1 MSGYFQRLAHRAAGK
16 AERSPALSPEAL
28 RRASV
33 EPVRDPFEAA
43 DVEPHAFVRQQ
54 APRAMPLEPTGI
66 EMGAGEP
73 LGKTADVRTPDAI
86 QQAHSADLPSA
97 LPVAREADPLEPQPV
112 PAAIERSTEPLRVE
126 ARQTISP
133 PEHKLTI
140 RPERDRVTLDHP
152 VTPRETN
159 TDESGPR
166 QEPEGLQRIEESLSR
181 LMALSDAQKQPEVPQ
196 VAPPQH
202 FAPVDVS
209 APVLNPVPLIA
220 PREGA
225 KVPVEESDD
234 EPRLVIGRVR
244 VDVAPPPRQIERET
258 VRVEHR
264 ASPAQSRGATTSAP
278 KLQFGLGQM

>member
-1 MSGYFQRLAHRAAGK
+1 M
-16 AERSPALSPEAL
+16 AERVPALSPGAL

-43 DVEPHAFVRQQ
+43 DVEPHAFARQQ
-54 APRAMPLEPTGI
+54 AAHAVPLEPASVETGGV
-66 EMGAGEP
+66 ES
-73 LGKTADVRTPDAI
+73 LVKTADVRTPDATPPTR
-86 QQAHSADLPSA
+86 SADLPGV
-97 LPVAREADPLEPQPV
+97 LPAVHKADPLEPQPA
-112 PAAIERSTEPLRVE
+112 PAAIDRPTEPLRVE

-140 RPERDRVTLDHP
+140 RPERDRATLDHP
-152 VTPRETN
+152 VTRRETK
-159 TDESGPR
+159 TDKSGPR

-202 FAPVDVS
+202 FAPVDV
-209 APVLNPVPLIA
+209 AVPVLSPVPLIA
-220 PREGA
+220 PRESA
-225 KVPVEESDD
+225 KEPVEESKD
-234 EPRLVIGRVR
+234 EPRLVIGRVH
-244 VDVAPPPRQIERET
+244 VDVAQPPRQIEREI

-264 ASPAQSRGATTSAP
+264 ASPSQSRGATTSAP